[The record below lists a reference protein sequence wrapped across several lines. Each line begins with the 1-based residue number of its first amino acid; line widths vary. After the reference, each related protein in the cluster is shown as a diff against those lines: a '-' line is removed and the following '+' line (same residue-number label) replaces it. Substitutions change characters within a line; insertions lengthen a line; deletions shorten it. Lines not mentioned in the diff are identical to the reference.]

1 MPSFCPKCRRVL
13 EEDEICCAQL
23 RYTWKC
29 VRCHKLTA
37 GFALPYGR
45 CFLCGGDVVV
55 VEGRDLGD
63 SMRFHAIREAVQ
75 LELNAY
81 HFYRLACQRS
91 ANRQNTLI
99 FEQLF
104 QHEVD
109 HLKELEMKYHAHLD
123 PAVIDLKP
131 DADLLIGDWLFE
143 GIDFSD
149 RSSAEQIYEMALE
162 MERRTRDH
170 FRDLAAGLP
179 EGLEKEICL
188 ELAAEEEE
196 HVALLE
202 TELENFRER
211 PRFRAQA

>member
-1 MPSFCPKCRRVL
+1 
-13 EEDEICCAQL
+13 
-23 RYTWKC
+23 
-29 VRCHKLTA
+29 VRCHKLTT

-45 CFLCGGDVVV
+45 CFLCGGNVAV

-63 SMRFHAIREAVQ
+63 SMRFQAIRDAVQ
-75 LELNAY
+75 FELNAY

-91 ANRQNTLI
+91 SNRQNTLI

-123 PAVIDLKP
+123 PTVIDLKP

-143 GIDFSD
+143 GISFSD
-149 RSSAEQIYEMALE
+149 QSSVQQIYEKALE

-170 FRDLAAGLP
+170 FRSLAAELP

-202 TELENFRER
+202 TEMENFRER
-211 PRFRAQA
+211 PQFRTQA